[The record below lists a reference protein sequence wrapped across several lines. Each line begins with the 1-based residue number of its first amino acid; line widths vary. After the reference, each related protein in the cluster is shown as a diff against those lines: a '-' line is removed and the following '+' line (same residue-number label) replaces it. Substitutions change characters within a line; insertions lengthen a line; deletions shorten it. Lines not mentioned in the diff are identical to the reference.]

1 VAEKDLTMWI
11 VPTIPAPSAAARAAA
26 AARQDRLTKPAGA
39 LGRLEA
45 LSLQIAAIQDREQPR
60 CESARV
66 LVCAGDH
73 GIAERGVSAFPKAVT
88 AQMCL
93 NFLAGGAAVNVLAR
107 QAGATVEV
115 LDVGVAADLP
125 SHPQLVCA
133 KVARGTRDFT
143 REPAM
148 TLGECE
154 LALNAGSERA
164 RSAAEAGHD
173 VLVLGEMGIA
183 NTTSAAALM
192 AAYLGMSAA
201 ACIGRGTGVDDAGLA
216 RKRAVVEEGLA
227 RHAQRDDPLAVL
239 AALGGLEIAA
249 MAGAMIGGAAARRV
263 VVVDGFISSAA
274 ALAALRL
281 APDIAPYLVFSHCG
295 SETGHRRL
303 LNKLGIDPLLALDLR
318 LGEGTGG
325 VLALHLLRAACRT
338 LAEMATFDSAGV
350 SGQS

>member
-1 VAEKDLTMWI
+1 MWTT
-11 VPTIPAPSAAARAAA
+11 PTIPVPSIVARDAA
-26 AARQDRLTKPAGA
+26 AARQARLTKPAGA

-45 LSLQIAAIQDREQPR
+45 LSLQIAAIQDRELPR
-60 CESARV
+60 CENARV

-73 GIAERGVSAFPKAVT
+73 GVADRGVSAFPKAVT
-88 AQMCL
+88 SQMCL

-115 LDVGVAADLP
+115 LDVGVDADLP
-125 SHPQLVCA
+125 AHPQLIAA
-133 KVARGTRDFT
+133 KIARGTRDFT
-143 REPAM
+143 LGPAM

-154 LALNAGSERA
+154 LALNAGCERA
-164 RSAAEAGHD
+164 RLVAEAGHE

-192 AAYLGMSAA
+192 AAYFGLSAA
-201 ACIGRGTGVDDAGLA
+201 ICIGRGTGVDDAGLA
-216 RKRAVVEEGLA
+216 RKRTVVEEGLA
-227 RHAQRDDPLAVL
+227 RHRELTDPLAIL

-249 MAGAMIGGAAARRV
+249 MAGAMIGGAAHRRV
-263 VVVDGFISSAA
+263 VVVDGFISTAA

-281 APDIAPYLVFSHCG
+281 APDIAPYLVFSHCS

-303 LNKLGIDPLLALDLR
+303 LNRMGVEPLLALDLR

-350 SGQS
+350 SES